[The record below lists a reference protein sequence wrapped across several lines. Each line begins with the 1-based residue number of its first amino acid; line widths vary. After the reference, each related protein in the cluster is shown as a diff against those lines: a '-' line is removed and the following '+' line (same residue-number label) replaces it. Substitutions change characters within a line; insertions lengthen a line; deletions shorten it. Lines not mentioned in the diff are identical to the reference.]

1 MNYKRNLVPQMASQ
15 GWHSA
20 TVNDIRE
27 GKPAKTKMGLSDTA
41 LTSFTTDNHCLVTQ
55 SFLMAS
61 GVNFTLEKLIDIT
74 MGEGDEEIDLESLV
88 GKRCGIKV
96 EHKFWNDRV
105 FANVVDVCSLDELQK
120 FGSNKSTISTQV
132 IKDLDDIDFSNM

>member
-15 GWHSA
+15 GWHIA

-27 GKPAKTKMGLSDTA
+27 GKPAKTKLGFSDTA
-41 LTSFTTDNHCLVTQ
+41 LINFTTDTHCLVTQ
-55 SFLMAS
+55 SFLMAP

-74 MGEGDEEIDLESLV
+74 MGEGDEEIDLENLV

-96 EHKFWNDRV
+96 RHRFSNDRV
-105 FANVVDVCSLDELQK
+105 FANVVEVSSIDELK
-120 FGSNKSTISTQV
+120 KSRSNKPAIPTKV
-132 IKDLDDIDFSNM
+132 IKNLDDLDII